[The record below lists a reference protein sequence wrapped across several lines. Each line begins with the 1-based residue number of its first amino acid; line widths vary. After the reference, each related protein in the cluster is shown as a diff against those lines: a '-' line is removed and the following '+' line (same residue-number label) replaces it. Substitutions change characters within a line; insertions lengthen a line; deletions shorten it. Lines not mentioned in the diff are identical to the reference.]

1 MYSASVS
8 GTFGLTVSLLTTLA
22 LLVVS
27 LLFTVVGFTLLVG
40 LAGVAGVASEA
51 LLVVGILAGFS
62 LVVSGLLTVE
72 VVADLSSLAFA
83 WLSLAKTG
91 NNAAAA
97 KAGIRTYLIL
107 FFSFLTPI
115 LK

>member
-1 MYSASVS
+1 MNCA
-8 GTFGLTVSLLTTLA
+8 FGLTVSLLITLA

-27 LLFTVVGFTLLVG
+27 LLFTVVGFILLARLAGVVAVVSATLLV
-40 LAGVAGVASEA
+40 VE
-51 LLVVGILAGFS
+51 ILAVFS

-72 VVADLSSLAFA
+72 VVAALSSLALA

-97 KAGIRTYLIL
+97 NAGIRTYLIL
-107 FFSFLTPI
+107 FFFIFNSYYKI
-115 LK
+115 NI